1 MKRIV
6 IIVENGMV
14 WNTYQDPGV
23 NPVVIDMDV
32 LRLGATL
39 DVPDVEYVTDLLPI
53 ELVEEIRQLQK

>member
-1 MKRIV
+1 VKRIV

>member
-1 MKRIV
+1 VKRIA

-14 WNTYQDPGV
+14 FHTYEDPGI

-39 DVPDVEYVTDLLPI
+39 DAPDFEFVEDLLPD
-53 ELVEEIRQLQK
+53 ELVEEIRQLRK

>member
-1 MKRIV
+1 MKRIA

-14 WNTYQDPGV
+14 WNTYEDPGV

-39 DVPDVEYVTDLLPI
+39 DAPDFEFVEDLLPD